1 MFLAPALVSGF
12 QRKGRHVQE
21 ELESSH
27 PNQPRLIGKSPHI
40 ADYLQVISRRIWLV
54 VLIFGVTTASAIWA
68 VSQQRTIYETSSSIQ
83 IDDPLEITRQITS
96 QSRSLTGISLFVDPI
111 ESEIQ
116 VLASAQVARRVVN
129 DLGMRVRPE
138 NSNLTRSDLFLDP
151 WVDQTMP
158 DVTLELV
165 YDNQGVEAWILNAAG
180 TELARGPVGSV
191 LDMGLLRLTPQ
202 PPPNDDRTFTLLVSP
217 TSAVQGEVQGR
228 LAAESVVSTNI
239 VRVGY
244 RGPDPTL
251 ARKILNG
258 ATAAL
263 QSFGRDKV
271 RDQAQRALDFIEQ
284 RLDSAMTLLKESSQ
298 EIRNFK
304 ESSEFTNLTIQE
316 QQLLNNFQRT
326 DERMQAYIVQEA
338 ALQSLAVSIEASG
351 VDGLDLVSF
360 LAALPTGVNPQIQ
373 SIAEDIR
380 ERNNEVQVLLTAEGK
395 TEDHPQVRAVR
406 AQLATREIDLRS
418 SVGETLVVLGGQI
431 QNEQNQLNRIRADQ
445 ANFPGLQNRL
455 DELNIQLGLD
465 QETVRF
471 LTSQQY
477 QAQITSAAAS
487 AYVTVVDS
495 ASVAYPVTRG
505 GQTNLLLGAILG
517 LILGVGA
524 AFFLEYLD
532 RTVRTSADVE
542 MLLSIPVLGI
552 IPRLRKIQPESETEN
567 GRSGVP
573 LLVALDPLDPAA
585 EAYRNLRM
593 NLMFMSTE
601 EKPIKTLLI
610 SSPGPNEGKSTTSIN
625 FAVMLAQQGERVLLV
640 DADIR
645 RPALHRAMDILREP
659 GLTDLLVGDADIRTA
674 IRPNVLP
681 NLDVLPSGPFPS
693 NPSELLN
700 SKKMQQL
707 LKEFEGTYTHIILD
721 SPPILAV
728 TDSAIL
734 GTHTDGLVLV
744 LRSGETEQRA
754 AERAVDQV
762 RRVGVRVFGA
772 VLNEVASSTVEESYY
787 MQYYYSY
794 HPKQRTGWQKLAHSL
809 QRTT

>member
-1 MFLAPALVSGF
+1 M
-12 QRKGRHVQE
+12 QE
-21 ELESSH
+21 ELASVR
-27 PNQPRLIGKSPHI
+27 PNDPPLVGMSPHI
-40 ADYLQVISRRIWLV
+40 ADYWQVISRRLWLV
-54 VLIFGVTTASAIWA
+54 ALIFGVTTASAIWA

-83 IDDPLEITRQITS
+83 INDPLEITQGLRMPS
-96 QSRSLTGISLFVDPI
+96 MGLSGISLFVDPI

-116 VLASAQVARRVVN
+116 VLASAQVARRVV
-129 DLGMRVRPE
+129 DELGMRVLPE
-138 NSNLTRSDLFLDP
+138 NTNLTRSDLFLDA
-151 WVDQTMP
+151 WIDSAMP
-158 DVTLELV
+158 NGPLQLV
-165 YDNQGVEAWILNAAG
+165 YDIQGVQARILDATG
-180 TELARGPVGSV
+180 RELARGPVGTV
-191 LDMGLLRLTPQ
+191 LDIGLLRLTPQ
-202 PPPNDDRTFTLLVSP
+202 PPPNEDRNFGLVVYP
-217 TSAVQGEVQGR
+217 TNDVLGEVQGR
-228 LAAESVVSTNI
+228 LAAESLESTNI
-239 VRVGY
+239 VYVGY
-244 RGPDPTL
+244 RGADPIL
-251 ARKILNG
+251 APRILNG

-263 QSFGRDKV
+263 QSFGRDRV
-271 RDQAQRALDFIEQ
+271 RDRAQRELDFIEQ
-284 RLDSAMTLLKESSQ
+284 RLDSAMTLLQESSR
-298 EIRNFK
+298 EIRSFK
-304 ESSEFTNLTIQE
+304 ESAEFTNLTIQE

-326 DERMQAYIVQEA
+326 DEHMQALIEQEN
-338 ALQSLAVSIEASG
+338 ALQNLTVNLEASG
-351 VDGLDLVSF
+351 VEGVDLVSF
-360 LAALPTGVNPQIQ
+360 LAALPAGVNPQIKR
-373 SIAEDIR
+373 IADDIR
-380 ERNNEVQVLLTAEGK
+380 ERKNEVQVLITEEGK
-395 TEDHPQVRAVR
+395 TADHPQVRAVR
-406 AQLATREIDLRS
+406 AQLATRENELRS
-418 SVGETLVVLGGQI
+418 ALGETLMVLSGQI
-431 QNEQNQLNRIRADQ
+431 EDEQSQLNQIRADQ
-445 ANFPGLQNRL
+445 ANFPGLENRL

-465 QETVRF
+465 QENVRF

-495 ASVAYPVTRG
+495 ASFAYPVTTA

-524 AFFLEYLD
+524 TFFLEYLD

-552 IPRLRKIQPESETEN
+552 IPRLRKIPAESEAED
-567 GRSGVP
+567 RHSHLP

-601 EKPIKTLLI
+601 DKPIRTLLI

-645 RPALHRAMDILREP
+645 RPALHRAMDVLREP
-659 GLTDLLVGDADIRTA
+659 GLTDLLIGDAAIREA
-674 IRPNVLP
+674 VRPNVLP
-681 NLDVLPSGPFPS
+681 NLDVLPSGPFPP

-707 LKEFEGTYTHIILD
+707 LRDFEGTYNHIILD

-728 TDSAIL
+728 TDFAIL

-794 HPKQRTGWQKLAHSL
+794 HPQQRTGWKKLVHSL
-809 QRTT
+809 HSTS